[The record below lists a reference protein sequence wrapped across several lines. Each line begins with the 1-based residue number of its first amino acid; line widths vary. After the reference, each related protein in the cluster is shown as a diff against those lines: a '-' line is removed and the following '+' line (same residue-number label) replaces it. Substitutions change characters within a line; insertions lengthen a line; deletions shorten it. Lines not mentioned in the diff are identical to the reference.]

1 MKTINIKPE
10 DRLIWL
16 IDKASCNKL
25 NSWEENFLE
34 SIREQLDTKDTLS
47 DRQIEV
53 LNRIA
58 DK

>member
-1 MKTINIKPE
+1 MKTISIKPE

-34 SIREQLDTKDTLS
+34 SLREQVNTKGALS
-47 DRQIEV
+47 DRQMEV

>member
-1 MKTINIKPE
+1 MKTINLKPI

-25 NSWEENFLE
+25 TSWEENFLE
-34 SIREQLDTKDTLS
+34 SISEQLTLKGTLS
-47 DRQIEV
+47 DKQMEV